1 MIILPAIDIKGGKC
15 VRLLKGDFNKLTK
28 YEKSPLDQAKEFLD
42 LGFQNI
48 HIVDLDGALEA
59 KLINENIIKEI
70 SKIDKIKIEV
80 GGGVRSL
87 DHIKKLLDFGV
98 NKVILGTAAV
108 EKIDFL
114 KDACGKFK
122 NKIALSLDV
131 RNGYVALSGWLKQ
144 TDILATDFIKQIKN
158 INISRVIYTDID
170 KDGSKLGAS
179 IDETYKLS
187 LKTKIPMV
195 ISGGVGS
202 IEEVKKII
210 SLGSDQD
217 ESHSF
222 GKKIEGVIVGKAI
235 YDGNINI
242 KTLSKII

>member
-170 KDGSKLGAS
+170 KDGMKVGPNI
-179 IDETYKLS
+179 IDTINFSNLA
-187 LKTKIPMV
+187 KIPTI
-195 ISGGVGS
+195 ISGGVSS
-202 IEEVKKII
+202 IEEII
-210 SLGSDQD
+210 NI
-217 ESHSF
+217 
-222 GKKIEGVIVGKAI
+222 KNNNYKNIEGVIIGKAI
-235 YDGNINI
+235 YDGNIDI
-242 KTLSKII
+242 KQLSKLI